1 VRVPR
6 LVLVGRDEDRL
17 DAIATDL
24 KPRSAAEAAVVVL
37 DCSKANVEAELDAMV
52 ELLGGSTSYLW
63 TARG

>member
-1 VRVPR
+1 VPR